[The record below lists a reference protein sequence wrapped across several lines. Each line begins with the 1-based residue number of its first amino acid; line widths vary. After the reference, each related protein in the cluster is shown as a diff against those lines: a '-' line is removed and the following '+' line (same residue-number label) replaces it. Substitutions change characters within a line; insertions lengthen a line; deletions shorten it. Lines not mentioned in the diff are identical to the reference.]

1 MTHRYR
7 LRRGRLAI
15 RRKKDASPPH
25 YPRCRGLRRGFGICN
40 CPRPCRSA
48 PATKRPWQSGL
59 AGRKGRLLR
68 VPPLR
73 LLPASPL
80 LLASPVLPAL
90 LRIWL
95 LPALSLWL
103 LEPALLSALVV
114 GPLPKD
120 QDRSASRRS

>member
-1 MTHRYR
+1 MRHLLTS
-7 LRRGRLAI
+7 LA
-15 RRKKDASPPH
+15 AAA
-25 YPRCRGLRRGFGICN
+25 LRRGFGICN

-59 AGRKGRLLR
+59 AGRKGRSLR

-73 LLPASPL
+73 LIPASPL

-95 LPALSLWL
+95 LPAVSLWL

-114 GPLPKD
+114 VFCPGPVGLPPVLI
-120 QDRSASRRS
+120 AVSRRTSISPNKR

>member
-1 MTHRYR
+1 
-7 LRRGRLAI
+7 
-15 RRKKDASPPH
+15 DPPH
-25 YPRCRGLRRGFGICN
+25 CPRVRALRSGFGICN

-48 PATKRPWQSGL
+48 PATKRPWKSGL

-80 LLASPVLPAL
+80 LLVSPVLPPL

-95 LPALSLWL
+95 LPAVSLWL

-114 GPLPKD
+114 VFCQRIRPGRPPPGPDHCLPQNLHKP
-120 QDRSASRRS
+120 Q

>member
-1 MTHRYR
+1 
-7 LRRGRLAI
+7 
-15 RRKKDASPPH
+15 DPPH
-25 YPRCRGLRRGFGICN
+25 CPRVRALRSGFGICN
-40 CPRPCRSA
+40 CSRPCRSA

-73 LLPASPL
+73 RLPAPPL

-95 LPALSLWL
+95 LPAVSLWL
-103 LEPALLSALVV
+103 LEPALLSARVV
-114 GPLPKD
+114 VFCPRIRTGRPPGGP
-120 QDRSASRRS
+120 DRCLSQHTHEPLSHKT